1 MTCRKSSSAL
11 PPAPPSSTGWITNP
25 AGIAFNHDFGAGV
38 INATAAVNLAAT
50 WTLKVADLSATDRTV
65 TNSPGSVTQ
74 VEFFAND
81 ISLGTDTTAP
91 YSFTYTPTPGN
102 HTLVTKATDHEAAI
116 GTSSSVNI
124 SVINQ
129 APVITAATLSAS
141 GQSFSDVPLTV
152 SSITATDPENSPLS
166 YS

>member
-25 AGIAFNHDFGAGV
+25 AGIAFNHDFG
-38 INATAAVNLAAT
+38 AT